1 MSKEKEKA
9 GDTPEE
15 LNMLFRKNRIYM
27 LDFEHRTRKMYAYA
41 YAAAAS
47 EGDIKRVEERLIELQ
62 LRKDIEECQKKRL
75 DEKLKILQGLYDMWF

>member
-27 LDFEHRTRKMYAYA
+27 LDFEHRTRKNVRICLC
-41 YAAAAS
+41 S
-47 EGDIKRVEERLIELQ
+47 SRV
-62 LRKDIEECQKKRL
+62 RK
-75 DEKLKILQGLYDMWF
+75 

>member
-1 MSKEKEKA
+1 MAKEKMKT

-15 LNMLFRKNRIYM
+15 LDMLFKKNRIYM

-41 YAAAAS
+41 YAAAVS

-62 LRKDIEECQKKRL
+62 LRKDIEECHEKGL
-75 DEKLKILQGLYDMWF
+75 NEKLKILQGLYDMWF